1 MTGKTYA
8 PMVSRTPRTPR
19 TPRANRIRTYAAILM
34 LFVVGYAL
42 SHYAKAGIAAACAAM
57 DSSAEMRVVLSRFSA
72 LAYALPY
79 LLAGPLRREEYPL
92 LRVGDFRAPV
102 AFPFIWRG
110 RIDPTWR
117 ALVIFAA
124 AASAGSGYFVARHL
138 GGVEPAALPALI
150 GYGAAF
156 ALLNSAVEEIAWRGV
171 ALSRQA
177 AWIGDVRA
185 LLVNSLLFGLAHY
198 DLGFPLGVCLA
209 FAVGGFFM
217 GGAALRAGGIVP
229 AILMHIFMNIIF
241 VLSGIIFS

>member
-1 MTGKTYA
+1 MRENAAAAKRTR
-8 PMVSRTPRTPR
+8 VSPTPRKNEFPIYLR
-19 TPRANRIRTYAAILM
+19 ILM
-34 LFVVGYAL
+34 LFAVGYAL
-42 SHYAKAGIAAACAAM
+42 SHYAKAGIAAACAAL
-57 DSSAEMRVVLSRFSA
+57 DVEDGMRVVLSRFSA

-79 LLAGPLRREEYPL
+79 LLAAPLRREAFPL
-92 LRVGDFRAPV
+92 LRAGDFRAPV

-124 AASAGSGYFVARHL
+124 VSSAGSGYFVARHL
-138 GGVEPAALPALI
+138 GGLEPGALPALI

-156 ALLNSAVEEIAWRGV
+156 ALLNSAIEEFAWRGV

-185 LLVNSLLFGLAHY
+185 LLVNSLLFGLSHY

-209 FAVGGFFM
+209 FAAGGFFM
-217 GGAALRAGGIVP
+217 GGAALRAGGIAP
-229 AILMHIFMNIIF
+229 AIAMHLFMNLIF
-241 VLSGIIFS
+241 VFSGIIFS